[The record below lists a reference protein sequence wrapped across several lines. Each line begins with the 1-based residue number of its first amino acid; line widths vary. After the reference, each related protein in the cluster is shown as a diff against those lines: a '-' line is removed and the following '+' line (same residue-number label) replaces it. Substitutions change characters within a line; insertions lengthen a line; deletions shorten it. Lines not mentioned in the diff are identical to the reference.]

1 MSLERGKRTLL
12 MPGDEATP
20 QQPPDGNALLGAV
33 AIGRDARTLGA
44 NISNALRE
52 AIITGTLAPGQAL
65 GQEYLARVF
74 GVSRVPVR
82 ESLKQ
87 LAAEGLVVVAPHKGA
102 VVARL
107 SEEELDE
114 LYGII
119 WALEEAAVR
128 VAVPR
133 LGDAQLAA
141 MEQAMAQME
150 AISEPAAW
158 YRVSVAFHR
167 MILVASGWQRCVRIV
182 DECRKNIGRYIMEER
197 FFLAHVQDWRSR
209 NRALLEAC
217 RARDPDAAVAAL
229 EVMRRLSTAQ
239 IREHLRQAIDA
250 TAG

>member
-1 MSLERGKRTLL
+1 MSLEPL
-12 MPGDEATP
+12 
-20 QQPPDGNALLGAV
+20 QQPGGDALLGQV
-33 AIGRDARTLGA
+33 AIGKDARTLGA
-44 NISNALRE
+44 NISNALRD
-52 AIITGTLAPGQAL
+52 AIITGKLAPGQAL

-87 LAAEGLVVVAPHKGA
+87 LAAEGLVVVEPHKGA

-107 SEEELDE
+107 SVEELDE

-141 MEQAMAQME
+141 LAEAMARMDE
-150 AISEPAAW
+150 ISDPAEW
-158 YRVSVAFHR
+158 YRVSVSFHR

-197 FFLAHVQDWRSR
+197 FFLAHVNDWRRR
-209 NRALLEAC
+209 NRALLKAC

-229 EVMRRLSTAQ
+229 EVMRRRSTAQ
-239 IREHLRQAIDA
+239 IRDHLKQAIDA
-250 TAG
+250 SAG

>member
-1 MSLERGKRTLL
+1 MILEPL
-12 MPGDEATP
+12 
-20 QQPPDGNALLGAV
+20 QQPGGDALLGQV
-33 AIGRDARTLGA
+33 AIGKDARTLGA
-44 NISNALRE
+44 NISNALRD
-52 AIITGTLAPGQAL
+52 AIITGKLAPGQAL

-87 LAAEGLVVVAPHKGA
+87 LAAEGLVVVEPHKGA

-107 SEEELDE
+107 SVEELDE

-141 MEQAMAQME
+141 LAEAMARMDE
-150 AISEPAAW
+150 ISDPAEW
-158 YRVSVAFHR
+158 YRVSVSFHR

-197 FFLAHVQDWRSR
+197 FFLAHVNDWRRR
-209 NRALLEAC
+209 NRALLKAC

-229 EVMRRLSTAQ
+229 EVMRRRSTAQ
-239 IREHLRQAIDA
+239 IRDHLKQAIDA
-250 TAG
+250 SAG

>member
-1 MSLERGKRTLL
+1 MR
-12 MPGDEATP
+12 PEA
-20 QQPPDGNALLGAV
+20 QQPLPADALLGQV
-33 AIGRDARTLGA
+33 AIGKDARTLGA
-44 NISNALRE
+44 NISNALRD
-52 AIITGTLAPGQAL
+52 AIISGKLAPGQAL

-87 LAAEGLVVVAPHKGA
+87 LAAEGLVVVEPHKGA

-107 SEEELDE
+107 SVEELDE

-133 LGDAQLAA
+133 LTDAQIAA
-141 MEQAMAQME
+141 MERAMAQME
-150 AISEPAAW
+150 TISDPILW
-158 YRVSVAFHR
+158 YRVSVSFHR

-182 DECRKNIGRYIMEER
+182 DECRKNIGRYITHER
-197 FFLAHVQDWRSR
+197 FFLAHVDDWRGR
-209 NRALLEAC
+209 NRALLAAC
-217 RARDPDAAVAAL
+217 RARDPEAAVQAL

-239 IREHLRQAIDA
+239 IREHLRRAIDA
-250 TAG
+250 TGG

>member
-1 MSLERGKRTLL
+1 MSLEA
-12 MPGDEATP
+12 E
-20 QQPPDGNALLGAV
+20 QPPDADALLGQL
-33 AIGRDARTLGA
+33 AIGKDARTLGA
-44 NISNALRE
+44 NISNALRD
-52 AIITGTLAPGQAL
+52 AIITGRLAPGQAL

-87 LAAEGLVVVAPHKGA
+87 LAAEGLVVVEPHKGA

-107 SEEELDE
+107 SVAELDE

-133 LGDAQLAA
+133 LADAQIGA
-141 MEQAMAQME
+141 MERAMAQME
-150 AISEPAAW
+150 TIGDPVEW
-158 YRVSVAFHR
+158 YRVSVSFHR

-197 FFLAHVQDWRSR
+197 FFLAHVDDWRSR
-209 NRALLEAC
+209 NRALLAAC
-217 RARDPDAAVAAL
+217 RARDPDAAVEAL

-239 IREHLRQAIDA
+239 IRDHLRQAIDA
-250 TAG
+250 AGG

>member
-1 MSLERGKRTLL
+1 MSLEPPKRTLAI
-12 MPGDEATP
+12 PGDEAMP
-20 QQPPDGNALLGAV
+20 QSPQGDALLGAV
-33 AIGRDARTLGA
+33 AIGRDVRTLGA

-52 AIITGTLAPGQAL
+52 AIITGKLVPGQAL

-87 LAAEGLVVVAPHKGA
+87 LAAEGLVVVVPHKGA

-141 MEQAMAQME
+141 LEQAMAQME
-150 AISEPAAW
+150 TISEPAAW

-167 MILVASGWQRCVRIV
+167 MILVASGWERCVRIV

-197 FFLAHVQDWRSR
+197 FFLAHVQDWCSR

-239 IREHLRQAIDA
+239 IREHLRQAVDA
-250 TAG
+250 SAD

>member
-1 MSLERGKRTLL
+1 MNLEGEQLRDADALRG
-12 MPGDEATP
+12 
-20 QQPPDGNALLGAV
+20 QV

-44 NISNALRE
+44 NITNALRV
-52 AIITGTLAPGQAL
+52 AIISGKLAPGQAL
-65 GQEYLARVF
+65 GQEYLARLF

-87 LAAEGLVVVAPHKGA
+87 LAAEGLVVGEPHKGA

-107 SEEELDE
+107 TVEELDE

-133 LGDAQLAA
+133 LSDAQIAGLDEA
-141 MEQAMAQME
+141 MQRME
-150 AISEPAAW
+150 RITEPVEW
-158 YRVSVAFHR
+158 YGVSVSFHR

-182 DECRKNIGRYIMEER
+182 DECRKNIGRYLTEER
-197 FFLAHVQDWRSR
+197 FFLAHVEEWRGR
-209 NRALLEAC
+209 NRALLRAC

-229 EVMRRLSTAQ
+229 DVMRKLSTAQ
-239 IREHLRQAIDA
+239 IREHLRQSVD
-250 TAG
+250 GSLR

>member
-1 MSLERGKRTLL
+1 MNADPEQL
-12 MPGDEATP
+12 
-20 QQPPDGNALLGAV
+20 PDADALLGQV
-33 AIGRDARTLGA
+33 AIGKDARTLGA
-44 NISNALRE
+44 NISNALRD
-52 AIITGTLAPGQAL
+52 AIISGKLAPGQAL

-87 LAAEGLVVVAPHKGA
+87 LAAEGLVVVEPHKGA

-107 SEEELDE
+107 SVEELDE

-133 LGDAQLAA
+133 LTDAQIAALERA
-141 MEQAMAQME
+141 MEQME
-150 AISEPAAW
+150 RVSEPVEW
-158 YRVSVAFHR
+158 YRVSVSFHR

-197 FFLAHVQDWRSR
+197 FFLAHVDDWRSR
-209 NRALLEAC
+209 NRGLLEAC
-217 RARDPDAAVAAL
+217 RARDPDAAVQAL

-239 IREHLRQAIDA
+239 IREHLRQAIHVPGD
-250 TAG
+250 